1 MDIADLEDYEEG
13 IDTNKTSIEEN
24 LKQFDKLSAIEK
36 SQNLKAMKRG
46 LQEMTDNAKAYKQKI
61 FEISMPKAQEKNLL
75 DKHQEYVTLISQ
87 LQEQVKQKEQILLAG
102 SKEEDEDDE
111 LIYTNGKID
120 YNKNTSQQVVKHG
133 LETQQK
139 SKNVALRLEGRVE
152 EMKDMGQKQIEELD
166 RQEDVILKINEANQE
181 IESDL
186 KRAQK
191 YLKYFA
197 RTYMQDK

>member
-13 IDTNKTSIEEN
+13 IDTNRTSIEEN

-87 LQEQVKQKEQILLAG
+87 LQEQVKQKEQVLLAG

-133 LETQQK
+133 LATQQK

-166 RQEDVILKINEANQE
+166 RQEDVILRINEANQE

>member
-1 MDIADLEDYEEG
+1 MDIADLDDYEEG
-13 IDTNKTSIEEN
+13 IETYKTSIEEN

-36 SQNLKAMKRG
+36 SQNLKAMKKG

-75 DKHQEYVTLISQ
+75 DKHQEYLTLISQ
-87 LQEQVKQKEQILLAG
+87 LQEQIKQKEQVLLAG
-102 SKEEDEDDE
+102 SKEEDEDDD
-111 LIYTNGKID
+111 LIYKNGKID

-133 LETQQK
+133 LKTQEK

-166 RQEDVILKINEANQE
+166 RQEDVILRINDANQE

>member
-1 MDIADLEDYEEG
+1 MDIADLDDYEEG
-13 IDTNKTSIEEN
+13 IETNKTSIEEN

-36 SQNLKAMKRG
+36 SQNLKAMKKG

-75 DKHQEYVTLISQ
+75 DKHQEYLTLISQ
-87 LQEQVKQKEQILLAG
+87 LQEQIKQKEQVLLAG
-102 SKEEDEDDE
+102 SKEEDEDDD
-111 LIYTNGKID
+111 LIYKNGKID

-133 LETQQK
+133 LKTQEK

-166 RQEDVILKINEANQE
+166 RQEDVILRINDANQE

>member
-1 MDIADLEDYEEG
+1 MDIADLDDYEEG
-13 IDTNKTSIEEN
+13 IETNKTSIEEN

-36 SQNLKAMKRG
+36 SQNLKAMKKG

-75 DKHQEYVTLISQ
+75 DKHQEYLALISQ
-87 LQEQVKQKEQILLAG
+87 LQEQIKQKEQVLLAG
-102 SKEEDEDDE
+102 SKEEDEDDD
-111 LIYTNGKID
+111 LIYKNGKID

-133 LETQQK
+133 LKTQEK

-166 RQEDVILKINEANQE
+166 RQEDVILRINDANQE